1 MGNLSEKAAFLK
13 GLLEG
18 MQLDTATQEGKLL
31 MHIVDAIAET
41 AAAFNELKES
51 QEELGEY
58 IESLD
63 EDLAMLEEI
72 ITGEDDDDEDDD
84 DEFDFM
90 IDDDEDDDDPDE
102 DE

>member
-18 MQLDTATQEGKLL
+18 MQLDTASQEGKLL

-41 AAAFNELKES
+41 AAAVNELKES

-63 EDLAMLEEI
+63 EDLMMLEDVI
-72 ITGEDDDDEDDD
+72 VGEDDDDEDDD
-84 DEFDFM
+84 D
-90 IDDDEDDDDPDE
+90 DDDDFEFIVDDE
-102 DE
+102 EDSEEDD